1 MSDTETSAK
10 KTPPKKG
17 AEKKTPPKKGAE
29 KKTSAKKAADTKAA
43 AKGTAAPSAAATHA
57 FQAETRQVLH
67 LMINSLYS
75 NKEIFLRELISNAS
89 DALDVLRF
97 EGLQNPDLLEGGA
110 DLQIEIETD
119 KKAGTLTVRDNGIG
133 MSYDDVM
140 DNIGTIAKSGTR
152 QFLDRLAEGE
162 KADARLIGQFGV
174 GFYSAFIV
182 ADKVT
187 VLTRKAGQAPESGVR
202 WESDGGGEFSIQAE
216 TLEPR
221 GTSIILHLK
230 EDEKEFLQNWTVRS
244 LIQRYSDHIGFP
256 IQVRGE
262 PAKDKSDEQPEWQQV
277 NKATAL
283 WAVPKNDISEQEYQE
298 FYKYLSHDLD
308 DPLCWAHNKV
318 EGVQS
323 YTTLLYIP
331 KKAPLDLMLQRDER
345 TGLRLYVNRVFIMDA
360 AQSLL
365 PHYLRFIRGVVDSQD
380 LPLNVSR
387 ELLQENELVS
397 KIRAAVVRRSLDMIS
412 RLSSEEAETYE
423 SFWQQF
429 GTVLKEGVVE
439 DYGNRD
445 RILKLLRFTSTH
457 DESAGAKT
465 DLGAYLARM
474 KTGQESIYYITAEH
488 ETAARNSPHLEVFR
502 KKGIEVLLMSDRVDE
517 WMMNYLHEYEG
528 KSFRSVAKGDID
540 LADIEATEDASAE
553 SAAAEAASVD
563 SDLLKRVK
571 DALSD
576 RVSDVRP
583 SQRLTESASCLVLNE
598 QDMALHLQKILQQA
612 GQPVPE
618 SKPILELNAGHP
630 LVSRLSA
637 EADDERFS
645 MLSLLLYEQALLSE
659 GGSLPDPAGFVRR
672 INTLM
677 TAIPEDS

>member
-1 MSDTETSAK
+1 MSNTETSEKKVSSKKPGEKKSAAK
-10 KTPPKKG
+10 KPT
-17 AEKKTPPKKGAE
+17 ATKTPAGPAAE
-29 KKTSAKKAADTKAA
+29 
-43 AKGTAAPSAAATHA
+43 THS
-57 FQAETRQVLH
+57 FQAETRQVLQ

-89 DALDVLRF
+89 DALDRLRF
-97 EGLQNPDLLEGGA
+97 EGLKNPALLEGGA

-119 KKAGTLTVRDNGIG
+119 QKDGTLTIRDNGIG
-133 MSYDDVM
+133 MSHEDVM
-140 DNIGTIAKSGTR
+140 SNIGTIAKSGTR
-152 QFLDRLAEGE
+152 QFLDRLAEDE
-162 KADARLIGQFGV
+162 KASASLIGQFGV

-187 VLTRKAGQAPESGVR
+187 VLTRQAGLPAESGVR
-202 WESDGGGEFSIQAE
+202 WESDGGGEFSIQAD
-216 TLEPR
+216 TLDRR
-221 GTSIILHLK
+221 GTEVILHLK
-230 EDEKEFLQNWTVRS
+230 PDEQEFLRNWSLRS

-256 IQVRGE
+256 IQLRGE
-262 PAKDKSDEQPEWQQV
+262 PGKDKSSDQPEWEQV

-283 WAVPKNDISEQEYQE
+283 WALPKSEISDEEYKA
-298 FYKYLSHDLD
+298 FYKYLGHDLD

-318 EGVQS
+318 EGAQS

-345 TGLRLYVNRVFIMDA
+345 TGVRLYVNRVFIMDA

-387 ELLQENELVS
+387 ELLQENELVG
-397 KIRAAVVRRSLDMIS
+397 KIRAAVIRRSLDMIA
-412 RLSSEEAETYE
+412 RLSREEAENYE

-439 DYGNRD
+439 DYGNRE
-445 RILKLLRFTSTH
+445 RILKLLRFVSTH
-457 DESAGAKT
+457 DETAGVKT
-465 DLGAYLARM
+465 DLDAYLARM
-474 KTGQESIYYITAEH
+474 KTGQECIYYITAEH

-528 KSFRSVAKGDID
+528 KPFRSVAKGDID
-540 LADIEATEDASAE
+540 LAGIAATEEASSE
-553 SAAAEAASVD
+553 SASTDATAMDPE
-563 SDLLKRVK
+563 LLKRV
-571 DALSD
+571 AGVLED
-576 RVSDVRP
+576 RVSEVRP
-583 SQRLTESASCLVLNE
+583 SKRLTDSASCLVLNE
-598 QDMALHLQKILQQA
+598 HDMALHLQKILQQA
-612 GQPVPE
+612 GQPVPD
-618 SKPILELNAGHP
+618 SKPILELNPAHP
-630 LVSRLSA
+630 LVERLVA
-637 EADDERFS
+637 EGDEERFG
-645 MLSLLLYEQALLSE
+645 MLSQLLFEQALLSE

-677 TAIPEDS
+677 TAATGND